1 MISQLKAAGI
11 NFLAVDFDMTLIDR
25 HTEGR
30 WSGTAS
36 ELLRHVRPEM
46 RQLLRDALDAQMF
59 VAIVTLSP
67 QTSLIREVTRL
78 LFPKDFQLIIIRGN
92 DGNWFYGGQ
101 GSSRGKQPHI
111 ASAVEELSHAHAAQI
126 SRRSTLLIDDDA
138 QNINDALVNG
148 VNAILYAPHDASC
161 LQRGV
166 AALGEA

>member
-1 MISQLKAAGI
+1 
-11 NFLAVDFDMTLIDR
+11 MTLIDR

-67 QTSLIREVTRL
+67 ANAAHPRGHSFI
-78 LFPKDFQLIIIRGN
+78 FPKDFQLIIIRGN

-101 GSSRGKQPHI
+101 GSSRGKQPHT
-111 ASAVEELSHAHAAQI
+111 SAG
-126 SRRSTLLIDDDA
+126 RRK
-138 QNINDALVNG
+138 N
-148 VNAILYAPHDASC
+148 
-161 LQRGV
+161 
-166 AALGEA
+166 

>member
-1 MISQLKAAGI
+1 MIDSLKAAGI

-92 DGNWFYGGQ
+92 DGNWF
-101 GSSRGKQPHI
+101 
-111 ASAVEELSHAHAAQI
+111 
-126 SRRSTLLIDDDA
+126 
-138 QNINDALVNG
+138 
-148 VNAILYAPHDASC
+148 
-161 LQRGV
+161 
-166 AALGEA
+166 

>member
-1 MISQLKAAGI
+1 MIDSLKAAGI

-111 ASAVEELSHAHAAQI
+111 C
-126 SRRSTLLIDDDA
+126 LLYTSPSPRD
-138 QNINDALVNG
+138 
-148 VNAILYAPHDASC
+148 
-161 LQRGV
+161 
-166 AALGEA
+166 

>member
-1 MISQLKAAGI
+1 M
-11 NFLAVDFDMTLIDR
+11 
-25 HTEGR
+25 
-30 WSGTAS
+30 
-36 ELLRHVRPEM
+36 
-46 RQLLRDALDAQMF
+46 
-59 VAIVTLSP
+59 
-67 QTSLIREVTRL
+67 IREVTRL

-148 VNAILYAPHDASC
+148 VNAILYAPHDPSC

>member
-1 MISQLKAAGI
+1 MG
-11 NFLAVDFDMTLIDR
+11 
-25 HTEGR
+25 
-30 WSGTAS
+30 GTAS

-67 QTSLIREVTRL
+67 QTRLIREITQL

-92 DGNWFYGGQ
+92 DGNWFYRGQ

-126 SRRSTLLIDDDA
+126 SRRHFVETTTRRILTTRSST
-138 QNINDALVNG
+138 
-148 VNAILYAPHDASC
+148 ASTPSYMRRTPRRAC
-161 LQRGV
+161 S
-166 AALGEA
+166 AASRRWARPDTNVE